1 MSRYVAFLRGMNLGR
16 RRIKND
22 ELCACFAEMGFEEV
36 SAFLASGNVIFDASG
51 PDAARTSSTIEE
63 GLERSLDYKVPTFLR
78 TAAQV
83 RAIAEY
89 QPFSGD
95 QLEAGGKPQ
104 VVLLGSR
111 PGKAARESVLDLARP
126 DDLLAVEGSE
136 LYWLPSGS
144 ILDSE
149 LDFARV
155 EKLLGTT
162 TTRTKRTLERIAAR
176 FLSTG

>member
-1 MSRYVAFLRGMNLGR
+1 MNLGR

-22 ELCACFAEMGFEEV
+22 ELCACFVEMGFEGV
-36 SAFLASGNVIFDASG
+36 SAFLASGNVVFDAPG
-51 PDAARTSSTIEE
+51 ADAAELSSQIEA
-63 GLERSLDYKVPTFLR
+63 GLESSLAYKVPTFLR
-78 TAAQV
+78 TAAEV
-83 RAIAEY
+83 RAIAER

-111 PGKAARESVLDLARP
+111 PGKPARDSVLGLATSG
-126 DDLLAVEGSE
+126 DLLAIEGSE

-149 LDFARV
+149 LDFGHV
-155 EKLLGTT
+155 ERLLGVTS
-162 TTRTKRTLERIAAR
+162 TRTKRTLERLAAR